1 VELIKK
7 GYNDL
12 NIQEHIHI
20 TLFDCIK
27 IENKNPHYYIYI
39 HILKPML
46 KKLQLE
52 CPNVKQPKYKL
63 NSADKIRIE
72 NIKNI
77 ESTIEYVILDNYK
90 KMEEKR

>member
-1 VELIKK
+1 MDEFKQIKLSKTEWVSIEKKLDQKELHIVELIKK

-39 HILKPML
+39 HI
-46 KKLQLE
+46 
-52 CPNVKQPKYKL
+52 
-63 NSADKIRIE
+63 
-72 NIKNI
+72 
-77 ESTIEYVILDNYK
+77 
-90 KMEEKR
+90 